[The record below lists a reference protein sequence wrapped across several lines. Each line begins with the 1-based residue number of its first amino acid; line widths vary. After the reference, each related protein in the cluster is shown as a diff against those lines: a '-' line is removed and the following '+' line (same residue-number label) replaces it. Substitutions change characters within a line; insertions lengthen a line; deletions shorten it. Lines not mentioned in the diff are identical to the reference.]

1 MNFDDDAPPDLVD
14 VSDGIKDTEEG
25 VSVKVPIT
33 IVTGEIVNDADENAR
48 FISDLMERTGYLG
61 AGKTTLLNYI
71 LTAQH
76 GKKIAVIMNAVD
88 IEKSLTVNQGD
99 KRVEEWLEVGNGC
112 LCCSVKDTGVN
123 AIESLMEKKGAFDYI
138 LLETTGLADPG
149 NIAPLFWVDDG
160 LGSTIYL
167 DGVVTLVD
175 AKNILYSLD
184 DPKGKIEDHNEH
196 DHHGPLMTTAHV
208 QISHADVIVLN
219 KADLV
224 SEDELRKVKERI
236 ESINGAAR
244 IHVTEKSVV
253 PQLEGFL
260 LDLHAYD
267 QFNVAEAKSK
277 GHSHLDPTISTVSI
291 PVPALRPEQLD
302 DVDRWLRAV
311 LWDHRLPA
319 TESTTEFEIH
329 RSKGRL
335 VFNNGDVKLLQGVRE
350 IFELIDAPDGA
361 EISST
366 GGKIILIGAVPQ
378 SLRGM
383 PGAFGSQQ
391 QPQQGR
397 SVSTRLPNANNA
409 SGWAFNAAVP
419 MGGAA
424 FQNQAR
430 QLGGNVSF
438 AQSLSGSQPATPLD
452 LSEFPSLSN
461 NSQLPSTTQGSMWS
475 TAGSRNI
482 SGPVQRSQPTP
493 GSSQQAGQDDLFG
506 PPSSRMQSNQGPF
519 RFGAQP
525 AQVQPNSVDDFP
537 PLNRTSNGEIGSER
551 GANLMSSL
559 GFSPQNPG
567 SSGPMQNNGGNG
579 LLNALTAT
587 NRANEVRSPPAI
599 GTPNGSGR
607 PQQQQQDGKQ
617 KSAMFREDDSGK
629 ASEVTSPAAEGR
641 GSLGVIGSEGPN
653 GRTAERKD
661 SQAAEVVD
669 PLAGMAAVDKWG
681 IKGLRTLMN
690 NYPDYHAMIIG
701 MDPSTIGLDLSS
713 PDCPLDAKQ
722 QMAAVELHSRN
733 WRWHKKLQVWLT
745 KDEHMTPQIL
755 SPNHERGYYIVW
767 DTTTWRKD
775 RATELKSQ
783 SFALRETGYSEA
795 TCRVIPQSRP
805 QKATMSDEQISL
817 PFFAIVLLVSGLIVR
832 YLFFSGPRPER
843 PPVRTAEQIFRSR
856 EVAVQRIQQMFPQVE
871 RRSILWD
878 LQRNGGN
885 IQSTTERIL
894 AGRLETPP
902 VTFQPPPL
910 RNQTPPS
917 GSSGPAAKQP
927 EKPSQPDL
935 ITRYNLKS
943 KISEATTTEETKD
956 GARQEE
962 DKKGKGWSSNRDERQ
977 TALQRRRDEMI
988 LAARRKMEAKIAA
1001 EKTSQGSS

>member
-1 MNFDDDAPPDLVD
+1 MNFDDDAPPELVD
-14 VSDGIKDTEEG
+14 VSGGIQDSGEE

-33 IVTGEIVNDADENAR
+33 IV
-48 FISDLMERTGYLG
+48 TGYLG

-76 GKKIAVIMNAVD
+76 GKKIAVIMNEFGDSVD
-88 IEKSLTVNQGD
+88 IEKSLTVSQGD
-99 KRVEEWLEVGNGC
+99 NRVEEWLEVGNGC

-184 DPKGKIEDHNEH
+184 DTKGKIEDHNEH

-224 SEDELRKVKERI
+224 SEEELRRVRERI

-244 IHVTEKSVV
+244 IHVTQRSEV
-253 PQLEGFL
+253 PELGGFL

-267 QFNVAEAKSK
+267 QFNVEEAKNK

-291 PVPALRPEQLD
+291 PVPALRPEQLE

-311 LWDHRLPA
+311 LWDHKLPDA
-319 TESTTEFEIH
+319 ENACEFEIH

-335 VFNNGDVKLLQGVRE
+335 VVKNGNVKLLQGVRE
-350 IFELIDAPDGA
+350 IFEIMDAPNGA
-361 EISST
+361 EITST
-366 GGKIILIGAVPQ
+366 EGKIILI
-378 SLRGM
+378 
-383 PGAFGSQQ
+383 
-391 QPQQGR
+391 
-397 SVSTRLPNANNA
+397 ANNA

-419 MGGAA
+419 MGGGA

-482 SGPVQRSQPTP
+482 SGPIQRNQPP
-493 GSSQQAGQDDLFG
+493 QGSSQQGGQDDLFG
-506 PPSSRMQSNQGPF
+506 PPSSRMQPNQGPF

-525 AQVQPNSVDDFP
+525 SQVQPNSVDDFP

-551 GANLMSSL
+551 GGNVMSSI
-559 GFSPQNPG
+559 GFGPQNPG
-567 SSGPMQNNGGNG
+567 SSGPMQSSGGNG

-587 NRANEVRSPPAI
+587 SRANDVRSPPAI
-599 GTPNGSGR
+599 GTPNGPGR
-607 PQQQQQDGKQ
+607 QQQQQQQQQQHDGKQ
-617 KSAMFREDDSGK
+617 KFREDGSGK
-629 ASEVTSPAAEGR
+629 ASEVASPTAEGR

-653 GRTAERKD
+653 GRLAERKD
-661 SQAAEVVD
+661 SQAADVVD

-713 PDCPLDAKQ
+713 PDLISTQMYSVLDDTPPKPTVNTNKFRLPDCYSVTNVQPIETKIQSFNEETLFWIFYSCPLDAKQ

-767 DTTTWRKD
+767 DTATWRKD
-775 RATELKSQ
+775 R
-783 SFALRETGYSEA
+783 REFTLHYGDLD
-795 TCRVIPQSRP
+795 T
-805 QKATMSDEQISL
+805 SL
-817 PFFAIVLLVSGLIVR
+817 G
-832 YLFFSGPRPER
+832 
-843 PPVRTAEQIFRSR
+843 
-856 EVAVQRIQQMFPQVE
+856 
-871 RRSILWD
+871 
-878 LQRNGGN
+878 
-885 IQSTTERIL
+885 
-894 AGRLETPP
+894 
-902 VTFQPPPL
+902 QPPPVL
-910 RNQTPPS
+910 S
-917 GSSGPAAKQP
+917 
-927 EKPSQPDL
+927 
-935 ITRYNLKS
+935 
-943 KISEATTTEETKD
+943 
-956 GARQEE
+956 
-962 DKKGKGWSSNRDERQ
+962 
-977 TALQRRRDEMI
+977 
-988 LAARRKMEAKIAA
+988 
-1001 EKTSQGSS
+1001 